1 MAIDRFLQYLRYEK
15 RSAPATL
22 ERYALSLRGFEEHL
36 RQHFPELEIHRVDA
50 FHIRSWMLALL
61 EEGKSPSTVQTELS
75 ALRSLFR
82 FLRRMGMMEGDPLRK
97 VIPPKKGKRL
107 PAMVDAA
114 RMEQLF
120 SRVEFGGDF
129 AGRRDRLL
137 LELLYGLGLR
147 RGELLALTLESV
159 DFDNAQLRV
168 FGKRSKERLLPLGPN
183 LQHSLKHYLA
193 LRKQTFPQTAH
204 PPLLLTD
211 RGAPLSPSF
220 VQRKVRHYLGLVT
233 TQEKRSPHVLRHSFA
248 THLLDND
255 ADLNAVK
262 ELLGHASLAATQIY
276 LHNSVARLQ
285 EVYRRAHPKARE
297 P

>member
-1 MAIDRFLQYLRYEK
+1 MAIDRFLQYLQYEK
-15 RSAPATL
+15 RSAPATRD
-22 ERYALSLRGFEEHL
+22 RYAQSLRGFEEHL
-36 RQHFPELEIHRVDA
+36 RRHFPEVEIAEVDA
-50 FHIRSWMLALL
+50 FHVRSWLLALL
-61 EEGKSPSTVQTELS
+61 EAGKSPSTVQTELS

-82 FLRRMGMMEGDPLRK
+82 FLRRRGLMAHDPLRK

-114 RMEQLF
+114 RLEQLF
-120 SRVEFGGDF
+120 SLVEFEDDF
-129 AGRRDRLL
+129 TGWRDRLL

-159 DFDNAQLRV
+159 DFGTAQLRV
-168 FGKRSKERLLPLGPN
+168 FGKRAKERVLPLGPN
-183 LQHSLKHYLA
+183 LQRSLRRYLD
-193 LRKQTFPQTAH
+193 LRRQTFPSSPH
-204 PPLLLTD
+204 PHLLLTD
-211 RGAPLSPSF
+211 RGAPLNPSF

-233 TQEKRSPHVLRHSFA
+233 SQQKRSSHVLRHSFA
-248 THLLDND
+248 THLLDHG